1 MKIKISDDQA
11 ILCLGIQAE
20 QILIPKEAGTA
31 TFTTAFTI
39 QTPNSRKRGIYPGKD
54 ESMRKS
60 CTERQYNLTGP

>member
-20 QILIPKEAGTA
+20 QILIPKDAGSA
-31 TFTTAFTI
+31 TFTTVFTI
-39 QTPNSRKRGIYPGKD
+39 QTPNSRKRGTYPGKD

-60 CTERQYNLTGP
+60 CRERQYNLTGP